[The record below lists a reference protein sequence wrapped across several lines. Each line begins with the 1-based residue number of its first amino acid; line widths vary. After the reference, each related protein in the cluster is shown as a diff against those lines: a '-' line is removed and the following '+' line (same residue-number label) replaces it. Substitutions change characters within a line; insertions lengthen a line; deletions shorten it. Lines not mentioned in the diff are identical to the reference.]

1 MRIWFN
7 WKIRIL
13 DFLSNR
19 LSNGHVISFA
29 LITAM
34 PSTSVQVWKKKEKPF
49 LFAGKGT
56 IKNMRLYMLCFG
68 KDLYDKSQSKRF
80 EKRQREKRSYRP
92 KRSQDACTPTFCLLK
107 SIFIVLQLKQ
117 QNQNIRTQNI
127 FPIEQGPGQWIRSK
141 TLRAL
146 GPNSFLNNKRAR
158 SAELQG
164 LFWSTCRRRFGT
176 PRDPDHLIDT

>member
-29 LITAM
+29 LITAQYFCSSM
-34 PSTSVQVWKKKEKPF
+34 KKKKKRKSQAF

-68 KDLYDKSQSKRF
+68 KDLYDKSQPKRF
-80 EKRQREKRSYRP
+80 EKREREKRSYWP
-92 KRSQDACTPTFCLLK
+92 KPSQDACTPTFCLLK

-127 FPIEQGPGQWIRSK
+127 EQGPGQWIRSK

-158 SAELQG
+158 SAEFQG
-164 LFWSTCRRRFGT
+164 LFWSTCRLCFGT